1 MYHAVNSN
9 SRHHGSGYL
18 WGFSAVEI
26 LIAVAILALLMA
38 IAVPAYE
45 NYTDKKNITIAK
57 ADIVEIQ
64 AAIDK
69 FYISNNRFPDSL
81 ADIGKDSMKDPWN
94 TSYFY
99 TNVSK
104 AKNKGNVRKDK
115 NLTPV
120 NSDYDLYSAGKDK
133 QTKLPFTAKDSRD
146 DIVRCNN
153 GAYIGLA
160 EDY

>member
-1 MYHAVNSN
+1 MQHALISN
-9 SRHHGSGYL
+9 SRHHGSGFL

-26 LIAVAILALLMA
+26 LIIVAILGLLMA

-45 NYTDKKNITIAK
+45 NYSDKKNITKAK

-64 AAIDK
+64 TAIDK

-81 ADIGKDSMKDPWN
+81 ADIGKDTMKDPWN
-94 TSYFY
+94 NSYFY

-104 AKNKGNVRKDK
+104 AKNKGSVRKDK

-120 NSDYDLYSAGKDK
+120 NSDYDLYSAGKDRL
-133 QTKLPFTAKDSRD
+133 TKLPFTAKDSRD
-146 DIVRCNN
+146 DVVRCNN
-153 GAYIGLA
+153 GTYIGLA